1 MTEITQSCAPL
12 YEVWLFITRRAR
24 HEDLWYAEHNIPHEP
39 CLCDEFQT
47 WASFRMMATVIMGYQ
62 PGRDSDKMLNRKNH
76 NKPFSPEN
84 CYFCDHETAVNDCDT
99 FFRNLTG
106 ATEAP
111 HERCKRD
118 APKSRGGRSNTR
130 LYDIWRGMKRRCQQP
145 TCKDYPEYGGRGI
158 KVCDEWASDFDAFY
172 TWAWEHG
179 YNPEL
184 SLDRRDVNEGYTPS
198 NCRWATQIEQNC
210 NRTDTDHL
218 YRTIRLTTARMRKLL
233 EELPDSAVL
242 TLIVRRDVM
251 PDRIV
256 IEDDYAP
263 VPPELRIDKPRKG

>member
-1 MTEITQSCAPL
+1 
-12 YEVWLFITRRAR
+12 
-24 HEDLWYAEHNIPHEP
+24 
-39 CLCDEFQT
+39 
-47 WASFRMMATVIMGYQ
+47 MMATVVMGYQ
-62 PGRDSDKMLNRKNH
+62 PGRDADKMLNRKNH

-84 CYFCDHETAVNDCDT
+84 CYFCDHDTAVNDCDT
-99 FFRNLTG
+99 FFRTLTG
-106 ATEAP
+106 ATEEPRVRRKREAP
-111 HERCKRD
+111 Q
-118 APKSRGGRSNTR
+118 SRGGRSNTR

-184 SLDRRDVNEGYTPS
+184 SLDRRDVNDGYTPS
-198 NCRWATQIEQNC
+198 NCRWATQIEQIC
-210 NRTDTDHL
+210 NRTDTGPL

-242 TLIVRRDVM
+242 TLIARRDVM
-251 PDRIV
+251 PDCIV

-263 VPPELRIDKPRKG
+263 VPPELRIDKPRMK